1 MFGRHKHFL
10 IRFIYRGL
18 KYSDEFYIQISPQ
31 TWKYLNLVDLVG
43 KISEREEILLVLVP
57 NSDSKC
63 KKNFQFFDLSIV
75 NDQFDFLHSDVKLC

>member
-1 MFGRHKHFL
+1 MFGRPKHFL

-18 KYSDEFYIQISPQ
+18 KYSGEFYIQINPQ
-31 TWKYLNLVDLVG
+31 TWSYLNLVDPVG
-43 KISEREEILLVLVP
+43 KISEREEILLLLVP

-63 KKNFQFFDLSIV
+63 KTFFQFFV